1 MNIEVVLAVIL
12 QIISVLQALSNL
24 IGFNLPLFEF
34 GGGDN

>member
-12 QIISVLQALSNL
+12 QFVSLIQALAEI

-34 GGGDN
+34 GNQD